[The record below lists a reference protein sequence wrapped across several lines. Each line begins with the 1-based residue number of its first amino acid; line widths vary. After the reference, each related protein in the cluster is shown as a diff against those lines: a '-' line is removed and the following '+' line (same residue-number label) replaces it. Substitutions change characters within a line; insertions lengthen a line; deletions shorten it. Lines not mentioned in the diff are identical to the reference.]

1 LRNTRSALKEPKRE
15 TKWLSASGTLL
26 KRVTPA
32 WTIPSVEPNGQPNN
46 PRVSWVTTYSGA
58 LQSTKTMSYDADGYL
73 TQETLTDW
81 SISGSGPSLLQK
93 TRTYTPATGA
103 VKRVASELLTAIDP
117 VSGQTQVQGKTE
129 YVYGEYG
136 LVMRSGVPNGGT
148 AGCFHQPSTIRRYKD
163 GTNYVA
169 DHFKCDSVGNVIKK
183 IDGLNPFDTDRLH
196 G

>member
-1 LRNTRSALKEPKRE
+1 MDGIVHAGVTR
-15 TKWLSASGTLL
+15 
-26 KRVTPA
+26 
-32 WTIPSVEPNGQPNN
+32 
-46 PRVSWVTTYSGA
+46 SGA

-81 SISGSGPSLLQK
+81 STSGSGPSLLQK

-103 VKRVASELLTAIDP
+103 VKRVA
-117 VSGQTQVQGKTE
+117 TE

-163 GTNYVA
+163 ATNYVA
-169 DHFKCDSVGNVIKK
+169 EHFKCDSVGNVIEK